1 MDKLRTQPIPR
12 SETELSAQAA
22 PEIFPV
28 HDGSDAAHSVLL
40 VENSR
45 ALASAVAASLN
56 SLDGVDC
63 VLATT
68 LAEARR
74 EIEADVSRFF
84 VAVVCLNLA
93 DAPNGEIVDLVK
105 SAGLRVVV
113 LTGFLDDERRSAMFE
128 RGVADYVI
136 KDNIA
141 GIEYVSRAVGR
152 LHRNL
157 DTRVLVVDDTRT
169 FRDYASG
176 LLQQHGYQTLTA
188 GDGTEGLEVLKAN
201 PDVRVVVTDYQM
213 PKMDGVAMVQE
224 MRKLRS
230 ADDLAIIAISD
241 TAETGVLARF
251 LKSGANDFLRKPFCV
266 EEFYCR
272 IDQNIDMLRAV
283 LDARRLANCDFLT
296 GLYNRRYFFEHATRL
311 HTRALAGEIRILA
324 AMIDIDHFKRIND
337 TYGHHG
343 GDEALVAVADR
354 LATQTRSSGLI
365 ARFGGE
371 EFVFVAVLSEGVE
384 PRDCLEGIRRQIAD
398 IGLSLDGQA
407 VHITA
412 SIGATQTLGDDLDA
426 MLAIA
431 DGAVYQAKE
440 EGRDRVVVR

>member
-1 MDKLRTQPIPR
+1 MPKGT
-12 SETELSAQAA
+12 
-22 PEIFPV
+22 
-28 HDGSDAAHSVLL
+28 DAAHSVLL

-45 ALASAVAASLN
+45 ALASVVAASLN
-56 SLDGVDC
+56 AIDGVDC

-68 LAEARR
+68 LAGARR
-74 EIEADVSRFF
+74 EINADVSRFF

-93 DAPNGEIVDLVK
+93 DAPDGEIVDVLK
-105 SAGLRVVV
+105 EAGLRVIV
-113 LTGFLDDERRSAMFE
+113 LTGFLDDERRASMFG
-128 RGVADYVI
+128 RGVADYVV
-136 KDNIA
+136 KDNLA
-141 GIEYVSRAVGR
+141 GIDYVSRAVAR
-152 LHRNL
+152 MHRNL

-169 FRDYASG
+169 FREYASG
-176 LLQQHGYQTLTA
+176 LLQQHGYQTLSA
-188 GDGTEGLEVLKAN
+188 RDGVEGLEILDAH
-201 PDVRVVVTDYQM
+201 PDVRVVVTDYLM
-213 PKMDGVAMVQE
+213 PRMDGVAMVQE

-230 ADDLAIIAISD
+230 ADDLAIIAISES
-241 TAETGVLARF
+241 AKAGVLARF

-296 GLYNRRYFFEHATRL
+296 GLYNRRYFFEHAGRL
-311 HTRALAGEIRILA
+311 HDRAVAGEIGIIA

-343 GDEALVAVADR
+343 GDEALVAVADC
-354 LATQTRSSGLI
+354 LAAQTRSSGLI

-371 EFVFVAVLSEGVE
+371 EFAFVGVISDGVE
-384 PRDCLEGIRRQIAD
+384 PATCLEGIRQGIAD
-398 IGLSLDGQA
+398 IGLVLDGQPER
-407 VHITA
+407 ITA
-412 SIGATQTLGDDLDA
+412 SIGATQTLGNDLDA

-440 EGRDRVVVR
+440 QGRDRVVIG